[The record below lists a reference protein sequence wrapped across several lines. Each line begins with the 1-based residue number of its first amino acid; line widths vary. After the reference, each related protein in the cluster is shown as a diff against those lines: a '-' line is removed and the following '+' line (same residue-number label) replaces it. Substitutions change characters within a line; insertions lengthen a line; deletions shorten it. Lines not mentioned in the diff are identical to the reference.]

1 MKDKDSFDEIMDD
14 DRDDSGPNELY
25 DEASDSEKLIAER
38 LFMFCKKNKDFPYD
52 LANNSD
58 DLGLDEFKPFLV
70 FAMNVREAVN
80 CETRGEL

>member
-1 MKDKDSFDEIMDD
+1 MKDKDAFDETMDD
-14 DRDDSGPNELY
+14 DREYLGPNELY
-25 DEASDSEKLIAER
+25 EKEASDIEKLIAER

-70 FAMNVREAVN
+70 FAMNVVRAVDCEA
-80 CETRGEL
+80 EL